1 MDATDGFAHTG
12 DVPSK
17 VNEGEMRKHVESVD
31 CWCQPVRH
39 RYNSLMRQWE
49 VWDRDNFRWV
59 YLEPQPE
66 APLDAATAQAVKD
79 ESKASLQTERVVT
92 THDTVAPPAQFDVTE
107 MEGRDAD
114 REAGRVEDHIKRS
127 W

>member
-1 MDATDGFAHTG
+1 MDAMDGFAHTG
-12 DVPSK
+12 DVILENGDK
-17 VNEGEMRKHVESVD
+17 KEHIASVD
-31 CWCQPVRH
+31 CWCQPIRH

-59 YLEPQPE
+59 ILEPQPE
-66 APLDAATAQAVKD
+66 PPLDVATAQALK
-79 ESKASLQTERVVT
+79 ERSTPATPQSYDVV
-92 THDTVAPPAQFDVTE
+92 AE

-114 REAGRVEDHIKRS
+114 REAARYEDDIKRN